1 MNENSNPTVFVQG
14 AISMDFI
21 ANIIQQHSRNTL
33 TGAHSIFLGQVR
45 SDETQGTRVQAVDY
59 TTHTAVA
66 MEQFHRIHASVMT
79 KYPLFSLQVFH
90 STGRVAAGEICFFV
104 LAASMHRKEAIMACN
119 ETVERVKAEMAI
131 WGRLLLEDDR
141 VEWKENN

>member
-1 MNENSNPTVFVQG
+1 MKEKSFPPVFVQG
-14 AISMDFI
+14 AISMNFI
-21 ANIIQQHSRNTL
+21 AKIIRQHNRNTL
-33 TGAHSIFLGQVR
+33 TGAYSIFLGQVR
-45 SDETQGTRVQAVDY
+45 SDETQGTRVQAVEY
-59 TTHTAVA
+59 TTHTALA
-66 MEQFHRIHASVMT
+66 MEQFHRIHASVMA

-90 STGRVAAGEICFFV
+90 STGMVPAGEICFFV
-104 LAASMHRKEAIMACN
+104 LAASMHRTEAIKACN

>member
-1 MNENSNPTVFVQG
+1 MNENLNPTVFVEG
-14 AISMDFI
+14 PISMDLI
-21 ANIIQQHSRNTL
+21 AKIIRQHNRNTL

-45 SDETQGTRVQAVDY
+45 SDETLGTRVQAVEY
-59 TTHTAVA
+59 TTHTALA
-66 MEQFHRIHASVMT
+66 LEQFHRIHESVMA

-90 STGRVAAGEICFFV
+90 STGLVHAGEICFFV
-104 LAASMHRKEAIMACN
+104 LAASMHRKEAIKACS

-141 VEWKENN
+141 VDWKENN